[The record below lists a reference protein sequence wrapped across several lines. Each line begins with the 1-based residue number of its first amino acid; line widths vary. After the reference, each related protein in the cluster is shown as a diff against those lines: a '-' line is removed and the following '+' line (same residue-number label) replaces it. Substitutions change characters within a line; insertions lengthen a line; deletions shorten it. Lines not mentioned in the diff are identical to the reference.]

1 MRGGRYNVTIFE
13 RIVQQAFGDQTGRM
27 SHIVHQDCTYF
38 IGDFTHPFIIPVTG
52 ISGTTANDQFR
63 FLTKGYFL
71 HLVVVHPSGIFLY
84 IIFGSVIENAGAIY
98 W

>member
-52 ISGTTANDQFR
+52 IGRSSRNDHFR
-63 FLTKGYFL
+63 FVFQRQAFHFIIVYQT
-71 HLVVVHPSGIFLY
+71 GILFY
-84 IIFGSVIENAGAIY
+84 MISDRFIVDS
-98 W
+98 